1 VSPTIEDKTLCA
13 YGHSW
18 ALGTGASRPEQG
30 FCALMACLLGLRCD
44 NRAESGS
51 LSTET
56 ARRVAVNPPP
66 EASLFVLMIGLNDA
80 RRYGRTRAARAA
92 YAEALSQVLGAFF
105 RASTAAA
112 VLALEQPYIRDY
124 SGYDPFHRASDT
136 VVDAYNATLRQAVSP
151 HPSAGVVAIE
161 GWAVDAMIG
170 PDGVHP
176 NDAGHRHLARAAVRA
191 WDLSSPAG

>member
-1 VSPTIEDKTLCA
+1 MSPTIEDKTLCA

-18 ALGTGASRPEQG
+18 AFGTGASRPEQG
-30 FCALMACLLGLRCD
+30 FGALMACHLRLRYD

-56 ARRVAVNPPP
+56 ARRVAANPPP
-66 EASLFVLMIGLNDA
+66 AASLFVLMTGLNDA
-80 RRYGRTRAARAA
+80 RRYGRTRTARAA
-92 YAEALSQVLGAFF
+92 YAEALSQLLGAFS
-105 RASTAAA
+105 RASPAAV

-124 SGYDPFHRASDT
+124 SGYDPFHRASNT

-151 HPSAGVVAIE
+151 HPSARVVAIK
-161 GWAVDAMIG
+161 GWAVDTMVA

-176 NDAGHRHLARAAVRA
+176 NDAGHRHLARAALRAA
-191 WDLSSPAG
+191 WDLTLAG